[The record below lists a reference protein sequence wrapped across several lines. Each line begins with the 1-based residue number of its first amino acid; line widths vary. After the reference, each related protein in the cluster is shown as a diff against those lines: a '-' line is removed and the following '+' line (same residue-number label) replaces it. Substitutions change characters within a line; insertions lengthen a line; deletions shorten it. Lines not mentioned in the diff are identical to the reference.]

1 MRGECRHLQSAFAR
15 YDKLNAQHLQHFILN
30 NKIKKQLKI
39 MILVLLSRLNSAHA
53 SHVMTYDKLTY
64 T

>member
-1 MRGECRHLQSAFAR
+1 MINDSLYGP
-15 YDKLNAQHLQHFILN
+15 HLQHFILN
-30 NKIKKQLKI
+30 NKIKKQFKI
-39 MILVLLSRLNSAHA
+39 MILVPLSRLNSAHA